1 MTARDPDVNPIKNL
15 LNARTNAET
24 IANKEALYLM
34 SMVIVLKLTLFIVLL
49 YQEERYV
56 SLMYAV

>member
-1 MTARDPDVNPIKNL
+1 MTAKDPDANPIENL

-34 SMVIVLKLTLFIVLL
+34 SMVIVLKLTLLSVLNN
-49 YQEERYV
+49 
-56 SLMYAV
+56 